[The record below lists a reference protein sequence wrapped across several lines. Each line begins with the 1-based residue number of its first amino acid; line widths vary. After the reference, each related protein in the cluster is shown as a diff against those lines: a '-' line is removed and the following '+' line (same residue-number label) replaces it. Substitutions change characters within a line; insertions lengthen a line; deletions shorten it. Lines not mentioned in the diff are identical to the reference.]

1 VDKYVQFQSGLPR
14 EEAKR
19 RGRLEFGGLEQVKEE
34 CRDARGVNLLETVAQ
49 DVPYGLR
56 MLRNNPGFTAVAV
69 VTLALGIGA
78 NTAIFSLGNVFV
90 FRALPVKD
98 ADRLTVVTA
107 QYWADADPS
116 QLSYLDYL
124 DYRKQSDAFT
134 DMTFY
139 DLTLAGLGYRGHAD
153 RIIMAYAPS
162 NFFTMLRLHP
172 ALGRL
177 IAPGEGDDP
186 KTVPV
191 LVLGHSYWVKR
202 FGGDPDVIGSSVT
215 LDGQMVTVIG
225 VAPAEFT
232 ALTTSSKWTPMPQSG
247 CTE

>member
-1 VDKYVQFQSGLPR
+1 MDKYVQFQSGLPR

-19 RGRLEFGGLEQVKEE
+19 RVRLEFGGLEQVKEE

-116 QLSYLDYL
+116 GSLLGIERSD
-124 DYRKQSDAFT
+124 KQ
-134 DMTFY
+134 
-139 DLTLAGLGYRGHAD
+139 
-153 RIIMAYAPS
+153 
-162 NFFTMLRLHP
+162 
-172 ALGRL
+172 
-177 IAPGEGDDP
+177 
-186 KTVPV
+186 V
-191 LVLGHSYWVKR
+191 
-202 FGGDPDVIGSSVT
+202 
-215 LDGQMVTVIG
+215 
-225 VAPAEFT
+225 
-232 ALTTSSKWTPMPQSG
+232 
-247 CTE
+247 